1 MSLNSQLVWSG
12 VVHSMIKAFVVWPSP
27 SRATITAQS
36 HSSKGGQSLTIVTLT
51 PAALLSLSASA
62 AQLNRKILLL
72 LLLLHLLTV
81 AQ

>member
-1 MSLNSQLVWSG
+1 
-12 VVHSMIKAFVVWPSP
+12 MIKAFVVWPSP

-51 PAALLSLSASA
+51 PAALLSHSLSASA

-72 LLLLHLLTV
+72 LLLLHFTYSGTV
-81 AQ
+81 S